1 MRTCAT
7 RSASGAA
14 GRDPLRPSPAQTHRG
29 SGSTSASSGAAFSR
43 HDLRDRRISLL
54 YLGGVPWA
62 RIGEHVGQRNLAVTA
77 LSPGVAAIA
86 FGFQGNHVSA
96 FPGPFISRGSA
107 SINLAFTRPIKF
119 DSVTCAPPRQASLHG
134 RMDWR
139 DALTARSMAQREARA
154 QGGPAAALL
163 ETATRSYSDGSPP
176 GGRPS
181 ASVSSLSSVT
191 SPSTTPSSPASR
203 STSASVDGEFGVSG
217 GWGRNGVCCAP
228 ARGRARAR
236 SGGRCRP

>member
-1 MRTCAT
+1 MLRAVHDAHAPVPDQGHKAIPCKLVPIRGIQLTSLMEKGSSSRQSRLPGSCSCERVPRGAHPEPRAAT
-7 RSASGAA
+7 LSALTGA
-14 GRDPLRPSPAQTHRG
+14 DPPRQWLDKRN
-29 SGSTSASSGAAFSR
+29 SGAAFSR

-139 DALTARSMAQREARA
+139 M
-154 QGGPAAALL
+154 P
-163 ETATRSYSDGSPP
+163 
-176 GGRPS
+176 
-181 ASVSSLSSVT
+181 
-191 SPSTTPSSPASR
+191 
-203 STSASVDGEFGVSG
+203 
-217 GWGRNGVCCAP
+217 
-228 ARGRARAR
+228 
-236 SGGRCRP
+236 